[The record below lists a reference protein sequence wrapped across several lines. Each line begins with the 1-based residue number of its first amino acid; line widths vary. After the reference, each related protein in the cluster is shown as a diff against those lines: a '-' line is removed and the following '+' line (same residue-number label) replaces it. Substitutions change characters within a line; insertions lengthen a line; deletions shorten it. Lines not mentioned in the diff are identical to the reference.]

1 MRITVMKQMAKDPD
15 IKPKLPKKLLQRL
28 ESIKWYI
35 WHGNVFE
42 VLQEIDEDAEFD
54 LDLEISPLK
63 LLEKVE
69 EFQSYIEKNASL
81 IPNYGERY
89 RCGERIASSFVEST
103 VNQVVSKRFV
113 KKQQMRWSKKGA
125 HLLLQV
131 RNLVINQEL
140 RQRIDSWYSQSMPQ
154 ATSGSKN
161 WSKKSRF
168 RASSLS

>member
-1 MRITVMKQMAKDPD
+1 MPISDRPGQLPTVFERTQ
-15 IKPKLPKKLLQRL
+15 
-28 ESIKWYI
+28 SIKWYI

-42 VLQEIDEDAEFD
+42 ALQEIESLEDLCYGDYEDINEDAEFD
-54 LDLEISPLK
+54 PDLEISPLK
-63 LLEKVE
+63 LLKKVE
-69 EFQSYIEKNASL
+69 EFQSYIENNAGL

-140 RQRIDSWYSQSMPQ
+140 RQRIDGWYDS
-154 ATSGSKN
+154 SKPETI
-161 WSKKSRF
+161 
-168 RASSLS
+168 AS